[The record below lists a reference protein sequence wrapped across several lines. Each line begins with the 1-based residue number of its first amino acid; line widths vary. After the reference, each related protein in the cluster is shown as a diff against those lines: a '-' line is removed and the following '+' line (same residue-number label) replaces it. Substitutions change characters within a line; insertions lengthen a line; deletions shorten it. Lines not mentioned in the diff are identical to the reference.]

1 MSIIALLFAA
11 LLAGSHA
18 LGLHTSEVS
27 GGGPTLSPQAA
38 PVIGGGVS
46 VDVVVGGGPTI

>member
-18 LGLHTSEVS
+18 LGLHVSE
-27 GGGPTLSPQAA
+27 
-38 PVIGGGVS
+38 
-46 VDVVVGGGPTI
+46 VVGGGPTSSPQAASVMSGGVSVDEVYGGGPTI